1 MAATDSLAVTVSS
14 RLPAA
19 WSGHKIGVMNSPPE
33 LFEVSATYWLIVLAI
48 SLCVLAGYLWR
59 FVFGKPHGSGRWQ
72 RVTAFAAALVLC
84 LTAVDGLNFA
94 QRELSLQYR
103 VAGSVAVIAMTAGL
117 TWVHFSL
124 WKTPRHILRRR
135 ATGWLIMLSSLG
147 LVGWSYHRFQ
157 ERLYPLPNK
166 PHLLISTPGEK
177 TEVREFVAMTD
188 RNRPIRV
195 YRMTENGSKPID
207 AEQTISGNFI
217 DSAIQRAPANTA
229 ANCHGWVFL
238 DTQFLIPGEAVQQ
251 ILDDNDYEV
260 TFEPIAGD
268 VIIYRDLDRE
278 IVHSGLVRGVLNDGT
293 VIIES
298 KWGIEGTF
306 LHAPEGTPYS
316 TSFEF
321 YRTPRPGSRVRIAP
335 VEELPTDD

>member
-1 MAATDSLAVTVSS
+1 
-14 RLPAA
+14 
-19 WSGHKIGVMNSPPE
+19 MNPPRE
-33 LFEVSATYWLIVLAI
+33 LFEVSATYWLIVLSL

-59 FVFGKPHGSGRWQ
+59 FVFGKSDGFGRRQ
-72 RVTAFAAALVLC
+72 RVLAFAAALVLC

-94 QRELSLQYR
+94 QQELSLQYR
-103 VAGSVAVIAMTAGL
+103 VAGSVAVIAMTVGL

-124 WKTPRHILRRR
+124 WKTPRQILRRR
-135 ATGWLIMLSSLG
+135 ATGWLVMVSSLG
-147 LVGWSYHRFQ
+147 LVGWSYHRFH
-157 ERLYPLPNK
+157 ERLYPPPNK
-166 PHLLISTPGEK
+166 LRLRISTPGEK
-177 TEVREFVAMTD
+177 KEVREFIAMTD

-195 YRMTENGSKPID
+195 YRMVEDGAKPVD
-207 AEQTISGNFI
+207 SDQTLSGNFI
-217 DSAIQRAPANTA
+217 ESVIQRAPADTA

-251 ILDDNDYEV
+251 ILDDNDYEFV
-260 TFEPIAGD
+260 FDPSGGD
-268 VIIYRDLDRE
+268 VIIYRDEDRE

-316 TSFEF
+316 TSFEY
-321 YRTPRPGSRVRIAP
+321 YRTPRSDHHVRIVP

>member
-1 MAATDSLAVTVSS
+1 MGA
-14 RLPAA
+14 
-19 WSGHKIGVMNSPPE
+19 MNPPKE
-33 LFEVSATYWLIVLAI
+33 LFEVSATYWLIVLSL
-48 SLCVLAGYLWR
+48 SLCVLVGYLWR
-59 FVFGKPHGSGRWQ
+59 FVFGKPDGSGPWQ

-94 QRELSLQYR
+94 QQELSVHYR
-103 VAGSVAVIAMTAGL
+103 VAGSVAVIAMTVGL
-117 TWVHFSL
+117 TWVHFSH
-124 WKTPRHILRRR
+124 WKTPQPILRRR
-135 ATGWLIMLSSLG
+135 AAGWLVMFSSLG
-147 LVGWSYHRFQ
+147 LVGWSYHRFH

-166 PHLLISTPGEK
+166 PRLRISTPGEK
-177 TEVREFVAMTD
+177 IEVREFVAMTD

-195 YRMTENGSKPID
+195 YRMTENGSKPVD
-207 AEQTISGNFI
+207 ADQTIREKVI

-251 ILDDNDYEV
+251 ILDDNDYEIV
-260 TFEPIAGD
+260 FEPNAGD
-268 VIIYRDLDRE
+268 VIIYRDEDRE

-316 TSFEF
+316 TMFEY
-321 YRTPRPGSRVRIAP
+321 YRTLRPDNHVRIIP